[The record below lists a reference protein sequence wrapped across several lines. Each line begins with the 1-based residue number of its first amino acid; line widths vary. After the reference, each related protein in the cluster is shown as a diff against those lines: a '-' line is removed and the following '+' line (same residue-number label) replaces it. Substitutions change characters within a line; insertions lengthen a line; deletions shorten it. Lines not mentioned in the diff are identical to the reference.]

1 MRLVLL
7 GPPGAGKGT
16 QSEALA
22 RRYGVPH
29 ISSGELFRHEVAAG
43 TPAGQQVSK
52 YLAEGELVPDDLVF
66 TVVGGAL
73 QRAVESGGGYVLDGF
88 PRNLA
93 QAERAYDLASQTGVT
108 ADCVILLDL
117 PDEVARERLLG
128 RSGDGRTDDQDPAVV
143 DRRLRVFHAE
153 TEPLIEFY
161 RRRGLLAVVDA
172 TGPPDQVT
180 AAAIHAVGRLRGS

>member
-1 MRLVLL
+1 MRMVLL

-16 QSEALA
+16 QGEALA

-29 ISSGELFRHEVAAG
+29 ISSGELFRHEVVAG
-43 TPAGQQVSK
+43 TPAGQQVSR
-52 YLAEGELVPDDLVF
+52 YLAEGVLVPDDLVF
-66 TVVGGAL
+66 AVVGGAV

-93 QAERAYDLASQTGVT
+93 QAERAYDLATRTGVT
-108 ADCVILLDL
+108 ADCVVLLDL
-117 PDEVARERLLG
+117 PDEVARQRLLG
-128 RSGDGRTDDQDPAVV
+128 RAGDGRADDQDPAVV
-143 DRRLRVFHAE
+143 DRRLQVFHDE

-161 RRRGLLAVVDA
+161 RDRGMLAVVDA

-180 AAAIHAVGRLRGS
+180 AAAVDAVARVRGS